1 MKVAVVAT
9 LLSLV
14 VAALLFCLWTPD
26 RSRASLEATYLNAPG
41 DMLDVAGLR
50 LHVRDSGPKA
60 APAVILLHGFGASL
74 HTWEPWTQGLQ
85 SDHRVIRFDLP
96 GSGLSTPDPTGDY
109 SDARSLHVLVAL
121 MDTLGVA
128 RASVVGHSI
137 GGRIAWTFAALHPER
152 VDKLVLVSPD
162 GFASPGFEYG
172 RKPEVPASVKLMRYA
187 LPKALLRMSL
197 APAYA
202 NPATMTDA
210 LATRYHDLMLA
221 PGSRDALI
229 ARMEQTVLI
238 DPAPLLKRI
247 RAPTLLLWGEQDGM
261 IPFANSADYMK
272 VVPHITQVS
281 LKGVGHVPHEE
292 AAEASLVPVAA
303 FLRGP

>member
-1 MKVAVVAT
+1 MKLAVVAT

-14 VAALLFCLWTPD
+14 VAALLFWLWTPD

-85 SDHRVIRFDLP
+85 TDRRAIRFDLP

-109 SDARSLHVLVAL
+109 SDARSLQVLVAL

-128 RASVVGHSI
+128 RASV
-137 GGRIAWTFAALHPER
+137 
-152 VDKLVLVSPD
+152 
-162 GFASPGFEYG
+162 
-172 RKPEVPASVKLMRYA
+172 KLMRYA
-187 LPKALLRMSL
+187 LPKPLLRMSL

-229 ARMEQTVLI
+229 ARMEQTVLT